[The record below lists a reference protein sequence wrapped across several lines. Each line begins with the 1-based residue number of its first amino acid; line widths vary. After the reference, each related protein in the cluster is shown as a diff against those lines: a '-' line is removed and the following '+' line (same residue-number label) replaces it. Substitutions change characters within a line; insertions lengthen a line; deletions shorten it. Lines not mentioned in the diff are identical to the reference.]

1 MTYRILIFSDS
12 TGIQLS
18 TYFSGI
24 KLKWMIDHDPVVRMA
39 HEADELLFGTVESWV
54 IYVYINRLL
63 RMYPLM
69 SPDRSRT
76 LSAE

>member
-1 MTYRILIFSDS
+1 MRYRILIFPDS

-24 KLKWMIDHDPVVRMA
+24 KLKWMIDHDPVVRKA

-54 IYVYINRLL
+54 IYVYINSLL
-63 RMYPLM
+63 HIHPLM
-69 SPDRSRT
+69 SRDRSRT